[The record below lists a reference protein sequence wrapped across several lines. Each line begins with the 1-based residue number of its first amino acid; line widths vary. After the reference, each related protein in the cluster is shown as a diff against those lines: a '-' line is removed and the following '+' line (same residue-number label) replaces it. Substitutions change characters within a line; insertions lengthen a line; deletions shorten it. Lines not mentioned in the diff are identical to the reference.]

1 MATTTTRLS
10 LRKPENAD
18 FVNVTTDIS
27 DSMDTIDAA
36 IGFNRVTAFPASPYT
51 GKPVLRS
58 DLSDN
63 AFVYNGTVWMP
74 NKQIQVFAS
83 TAARD
88 AGFPS
93 PVSGDQAIVTA
104 TKSLYIYNG
113 VAWTQ
118 FLVYEG
124 VPQAIL
130 ARATNQTIANA
141 TDTFVAWTSEIVDT
155 LNGHDNAV
163 NNTRYTAQAGGQ
175 YLCIA
180 TIPWVNN
187 ATGVRRVD
195 FRINGANYRAGGT
208 YAPGAAT
215 ESESNVSRIIPLS
228 FGDYVEVQ
236 VHQTS
241 GGNLDINGTFMQGA
255 TLDIIW
261 IGYKA

>member
-1 MATTTTRLS
+1 
-10 LRKPENAD
+10 
-18 FVNVTTDIS
+18 
-27 DSMDTIDAA
+27 MDTIDDAV
-36 IGFNRVTAFPASPYT
+36 GFQRVGAFPGSPYT
-51 GKPVLRS
+51 GKPTLRS

-74 NKQIQVFAS
+74 NKQIATFTS
-83 TAARD
+83 TANRD

-104 TKSLYIYNG
+104 TKSLYIHNG

-118 FLVYEG
+118 AYVYEG

-130 ARATNQTIANA
+130 LRATNQTVANA
-141 TDTFVAWTSEIVDT
+141 TDAYVAFTSEALDT
-155 LNGHDNAV
+155 LGGHDNAT

-180 TIPWVNN
+180 TIPWNN
-187 ATGVRRVD
+187 SAVGVRRTD
-195 FRINGANYRAGGT
+195 FRVNGTTFKAGGT
-208 YAPGAAT
+208 YAPGSAT
-215 ESESNVSRIIPLS
+215 ETTGNASRIIPLS

-241 GGNLDINGTFMQGA
+241 GGNLDINGGFGQGA
-255 TLDIIW
+255 VLDVIW

>member
-1 MATTTTRLS
+1 MATFTTKLG
-10 LRKPENAD
+10 LRKPATTD

-27 DSMDTIDAA
+27 DSMDIIDNA
-36 IGFNRVTAFPASPYT
+36 IGFHRQASFPGSPYT
-51 GKPVLRS
+51 GRALLRS

-74 NKQIQVFAS
+74 NKQIAVFAS

-88 AGFPS
+88 AGFPT

-104 TKSLYIYNG
+104 NKSMYIYNG
-113 VAWTQ
+113 AAWTQ

-130 ARATNQTIANA
+130 FRATNQTIANA
-141 TDTFVAWTSEIVDT
+141 TDDYIAFTSEGLDT
-155 LNGHDNAV
+155 LGGHDNAV

-180 TIPWVNN
+180 TVPWNNN
-187 ATGVRRVD
+187 ATGIRRVD
-195 FRINGANYRAGGT
+195 FRVNGTTFMVGGA

-215 ESESNVSRIIPLS
+215 ESANNVSRIIPLS

-241 GGNLDINGTFMQGA
+241 GGNLDINGGFGQGA
-255 TLDIIW
+255 SLDIIW

>member
-1 MATTTTRLS
+1 MATFTTKLG
-10 LRKPENAD
+10 LRKPATTD

-27 DSMDTIDAA
+27 DSMDIIDNA
-36 IGFNRVTAFPASPYT
+36 IGFHRQGSFPGSPYT
-51 GKPVLRS
+51 GRALMRS

-63 AFVYNGTVWMP
+63 TFVYNGTVWKP
-74 NKQIQVFAS
+74 EKQIAVFSS
-83 TAARD
+83 TANRD

-93 PVSGDQAIVTA
+93 PVTGDQAIVTA
-104 TKSLYIYNG
+104 DKSLYIYNG
-113 VAWTQ
+113 SAWTQ

-155 LNGHDNAV
+155 LNGHDNV
-163 NNTRYTAQAGGQ
+163 TNNTRYTAQAGGQ

-195 FRINGANYRAGGT
+195 FRVNGTTYRAGGT
-208 YAPGAAT
+208 YAPGSAT

-241 GGNLDINGTFMQGA
+241 GGNLDINGSFMQGA